1 MKSQVP
7 RKEAAGPNVSL
18 YEGFPNAR
26 KRVTRRNFVLVSM
39 AGFGTMASPLK
50 QFAQT
55 ENGKNKMPESNKSAL
70 MLCDFQLG
78 IGDQAY
84 AKDAVPHAA
93 AALEA
98 ARKAGMLVVFSR
110 VCFQP
115 GYMDISPRN
124 QAFAMYKAKDML
136 PPNASH
142 LIPIFEP
149 HPAEILVTKDR
160 FNAFSGN
167 ALKVILR
174 SQGIA
179 HLVMAGVATSG
190 VILSTFCLAADED
203 YGMTILSDA
212 CADPKASLHEEL
224 MTNLFPRS
232 ATVLPV
238 GAWIKSLT
246 T

>member
-1 MKSQVP
+1 
-7 RKEAAGPNVSL
+7 
-18 YEGFPNAR
+18 
-26 KRVTRRNFVLVSM
+26 
-39 AGFGTMASPLK
+39 
-50 QFAQT
+50 
-55 ENGKNKMPESNKSAL
+55 MPQPNKSAL
-70 MLCDFQLG
+70 MICDFQLG

-84 AKDAVPHAA
+84 AKEAAPRAV

-98 ARKAGMLVVFSR
+98 ARKAGMLIVFSR
-110 VCFQP
+110 VAFQP
-115 GYMDISPRN
+115 GYTDISPLN
-124 QAFAMYKAKDML
+124 QAFAMYKAKDLL

-142 LIPIFEP
+142 LISLFEP
-149 HPAEILVTKDR
+149 HPNEILVTKDR

-174 SQGIA
+174 SQGVT
-179 HLVMAGVATSG
+179 HLVMAGVSTSG

-212 CADPKASLHEEL
+212 CADPKASLHQEL

-232 ATVLPV
+232 ANVMTVS
-238 GAWIKSLT
+238 AWSAGLT